1 MVVKESSIFTFA
13 WLKSSVTVRKAE
25 RRKNAPITNTTALQ
39 QIIELYEQF
48 SLLLVENQKQV
59 I

>member
-1 MVVKESSIFTFA
+1 MVVKESGIFTFA
-13 WLKSSVTVRKAE
+13 WLKSSLLYVRRSVEKMHQSL
-25 RRKNAPITNTTALQ
+25 TTTALQ

-48 SLLLVENQKQV
+48 SLLLVENQKQL

>member
-1 MVVKESSIFTFA
+1 MHQS
-13 WLKSSVTVRKAE
+13 LK
-25 RRKNAPITNTTALQ
+25 TTALQ